1 MQRYPLRFLVNLDD
15 AGDEARP
22 RRPTTRVNPRAPA
35 GGLRSNV
42 SHEARPGGR
51 PLSGAPRATETRLR
65 REIRARSSRRFLAIL
80 FGIFFDH
87 EEELL

>member
-1 MQRYPLRFLVNLDD
+1 MQRYPLRFLVNRACDDD

-51 PLSGAPRATETRLR
+51 PLSDATRGTDAPCAE
-65 REIRARSSRRFLAIL
+65 S
-80 FGIFFDH
+80 H
-87 EEELL
+87 EPEVHVAF

>member
-22 RRPTTRVNPRAPA
+22 RRPDHAREPPRAPA
-35 GGLRSNV
+35 EGLRSNV

-51 PLSGAPRATETRLR
+51 PFSDATRGTDAPTAETR
-65 REIRARSSRRFLAIL
+65 ESEVHVAFT
-80 FGIFFDH
+80 
-87 EEELL
+87 

>member
-1 MQRYPLRFLVNLDD
+1 MQRYPLRFLVNRACDDD

-35 GGLRSNV
+35 EGLRSNV

-51 PLSGAPRATETRLR
+51 PLSGTACCRDAPTAEN
-65 REIRARSSRRFLAIL
+65 
-80 FGIFFDH
+80 H
-87 EEELL
+87 EPEVHFAF